1 MKCFLP
7 QFLFTLLPFYLFTFF
22 CACTSDAYEKGT
34 GTYSLMRTDLA
45 EATIDGEKY
54 AVSLVTDEGD
64 SYTLSPKYQ
73 GKWIQTADTTYR
85 VIAYYNPHDDGTA
98 EAVAF
103 GVVPTLIPRE
113 QWKFKTQPQD
123 PVGVESAW
131 VSTNG
136 KYLNMALLVKS
147 GHTDDE
153 DASHIIALAQDT
165 VITHADQR
173 RTAIYRLLHDQ
184 GNVPEYYTNRH
195 YVSILLP
202 EDRPDTVTLTIQT
215 YDGTLSRQFPIQ
227 RH

>member
-184 GNVPEYYTNRH
+184 GDVPEYYTNRH

-202 EDRPDTVTLTIQT
+202 QDRPDTVTLTIQT
-215 YDGTLSRQFPIQ
+215 YDGTLTRQFPI
-227 RH
+227 R

>member
-202 EDRPDTVTLTIQT
+202 QDRPDTVTLTIQT
-215 YDGTLSRQFPIQ
+215 YDGTLTRQFPI
-227 RH
+227 R